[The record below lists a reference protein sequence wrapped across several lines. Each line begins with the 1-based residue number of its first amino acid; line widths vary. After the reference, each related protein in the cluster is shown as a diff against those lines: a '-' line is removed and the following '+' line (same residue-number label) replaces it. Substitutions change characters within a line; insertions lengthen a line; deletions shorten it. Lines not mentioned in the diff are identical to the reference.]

1 MSGSG
6 GVDAQTASAPSL
18 LELGRIVMAVSLLD
32 FGGPNAALARMLDE
46 FVGCRRYPSVG

>member
-18 LELGRIVMAVSLLD
+18 LELGRIVTAVSLLD
-32 FGGPNAALARMLDE
+32 FGGPNAVLARMLDE
-46 FVGCRRYPSVG
+46 FVERRRPPSLG